1 MDFGRYE
8 IYDEFILI
16 IYIAVTI
23 PIYKIYLSAMFLE
36 INTRIGIPWSI
47 DMILANWSKDQ
58 MASFCLKVL
67 NPSSCPPSC
76 VSANRCL
83 PLSLDLSISL
93 LIKLL
98 YCLSQ
103 SGETLWDWETKSHR
117 SKQLFTNDYRLTSDI
132 IDGKSIT

>member
-8 IYDEFILI
+8 VYDEFKLITYTDITIL
-16 IYIAVTI
+16 
-23 PIYKIYLSAMFLE
+23 IYKIHLSTMFVE
-36 INTRIGIPWSI
+36 INIGIGKPWSI
-47 DMILANWSKDQ
+47 DTTLANWSKDQ
-58 MASFCLKVL
+58 KSSFCLTAL

-76 VSANRCL
+76 VSPNRCL

-103 SGETLWDWETKSHR
+103 SGETLWDWESKSHR
-117 SKQLFTNDYRLTSDI
+117 SKQLSKKDDRHNKTHYRR
-132 IDGKSIT
+132 K